1 MKIIGFIP
9 TYHFVL
15 WERREKRKRWRGS
28 KGGRQRGGEE
38 IGWAGEREGEEGEGM
53 EGRRDGGRETE
64 YEYKKGRELR
74 HDLSSP
80 RSANAGSQ
88 PQALIPSSILIP
100 PRFCVEHIW
109 KEKSS

>member
-1 MKIIGFIP
+1 MERA
-9 TYHFVL
+9 
-15 WERREKRKRWRGS
+15 WERKAVGGGQMDRVGRREGKK
-28 KGGRQRGGEE
+28 
-38 IGWAGEREGEEGEGM
+38 GERED
-53 EGRRDGGRETE
+53 GRKKGWRKTE

-100 PRFCVEHIW
+100 PRVCVEHIR